1 MKISVYD
8 TYVRKKDGRIM
19 HFDILVPSQM
29 DKLESIYNYGKE
41 YIAGKGQAGQS
52 LSARECRFCHVEQAT
67 EEMQK
72 QITEKGYYILEMEG
86 C

>member
-1 MKISVYD
+1 MKVAVYD

-29 DKLESIYNYGKE
+29 SNLESIYSYGKE
-41 YIAGKGQAGQS
+41 YRTGKGQAGQP
-52 LSARECRFCHVEQAT
+52 LSARECRFCHIEKAT
-67 EEMQK
+67 DEMK
-72 QITEKGYYILEMEG
+72 RQITEKGYYILEMEG